1 MSGSPFSPKVVAAL
15 GAALVAL
22 FAASLLLTG
31 AGSHGSGSSAGP
43 NTYSRSAVG
52 HLGLFDVLPKLGYR
66 VVRGDRDALAMA
78 GNDGIVVLAEPRMA
92 LFGEQERKRLNAQT
106 VLVVLPKWAVT
117 RDVTR
122 GDWISQARPMSTVGV
137 LAILDSYTSRG
148 HVIVRVDKPSA
159 FKKSLTI
166 PDPTV
171 SGPMQLIANGPAAM
185 TPLVATSEGILLGE
199 ITQGQRRLFVL
210 ADPDPVEN
218 HGIGKG
224 ENIGFDIAMLDAI
237 FDGRHGPVVFDESI
251 HGFLQSKPNP
261 LRFLVEFPFN
271 LIAVQIAVGAALLLY
286 AAMGRFGPPA
296 APERVLSTGKRDLI
310 SNAASLID
318 YAGHHAAI
326 LRRYTGMVIQDT
338 GRLLRA
344 PRQLGD
350 TDLVHW
356 LDRTGAARGVVSS
369 CRDLVERA
377 VARPN
382 DLAGLLTEARAIYRW
397 RKDMLNGIPGRLGDH

>member
-1 MSGSPFSPKVVAAL
+1 MNGSPFSPKVLAAL
-15 GAALVAL
+15 SAALVTL

-31 AGSHGSGSSAGP
+31 AGSHSNGSPVGS

-66 VVRGDRDALAMA
+66 AVRGDRDALAMA
-78 GNDGIVVLAEPRMA
+78 GNDGFLVFAEPDIA
-92 LFGEQERKRLNAQT
+92 LFGEQERKRPSART
-106 VLVVLPKWAVT
+106 TLVVLPKWTVT
-117 RDVTR
+117 RDDKR
-122 GDWISQARPMSTVGV
+122 GDWISEARPLNV
-137 LAILDSYTSRG
+137 LAVQRILNSYAG
-148 HVIVRVDKPSA
+148 AGNVVRVENPSA

-171 SGPMQLIANGPAAM
+171 SGPMQLIASGTM
-185 TPLVATSEGILLGE
+185 TPLVATDEGILLGE
-199 ITQGQRRLFVL
+199 IMQGQRRTFVL

-224 ENIGFDIAMLDAI
+224 DNIDFDIAMVDAI
-237 FDGRHGPVVFDESI
+237 LDGRHGPVVFEETI
-251 HGFLQSKPNP
+251 HGFLQSKSNP

-271 LIAVQIAVGAALLLY
+271 LIAIQIAVGAALLLH
-286 AAMGRFGPPA
+286 AAVGRFGPPA

-326 LRRYTGMVIQDT
+326 LRRYIGLVIQDT

-350 TDLVHW
+350 ADLVRW

-377 VARPN
+377 AARSD
-382 DLAGLLTEARAIYRW
+382 DLAALLMQARAIYRW

>member
-1 MSGSPFSPKVVAAL
+1 MSGSPFSPKMVAAL
-15 GAALVAL
+15 GATLVTL

-31 AGSHGSGSSAGP
+31 VGSHSSGSPVGP

-52 HLGLFDVLPKLGYR
+52 QLGLFDVLPKLGYR
-66 VVRGDRDALAMA
+66 AVRGDRDALAMA
-78 GNDGIVVLAEPRMA
+78 GNDGVLVFAEPGIP
-92 LFGEQERKRLNAQT
+92 LFGEQERKRLNAPT
-106 VLVVLPKWAVT
+106 ILVVLPKWRVT
-117 RDVTR
+117 RDNKR
-122 GDWISQARPMSTVGV
+122 GDWIGEARPFDV
-137 LAILDSYTSRG
+137 LAVQRVLSSYAGTG
-148 HVIVRVDKPSA
+148 NVVRVEKHSA

-166 PDPTV
+166 PDPMV
-171 SGPMQLIANGPAAM
+171 SGPMQLIASGTM
-185 TPLVATSEGILLGE
+185 TPLVATDEGILLGE
-199 ITQGQRRLFVL
+199 ITQGQRRTFVL

-218 HGIGKG
+218 HGFVKG
-224 ENIGFDIAMLDAI
+224 DNIGFDIAMIDAI
-237 FDGRHGPVVFDESI
+237 LDGRHGPVVFEETI

-271 LIAVQIAVGAALLLY
+271 LIAVQIAFAAALLLY
-286 AAMGRFGPPA
+286 AAAGRFGPPA

-318 YAGHHAAI
+318 FAGHHAAI
-326 LRRYTGMVIQDT
+326 LRRYAGMVIQDT

-350 TDLVHW
+350 ADLVSW

-369 CRDLVERA
+369 CRDLAERA
-377 VARPN
+377 AARPN
-382 DLAGLLTEARAIYRW
+382 DLAALLMEARAIHRW

>member
-1 MSGSPFSPKVVAAL
+1 MNGSPFSPKVLAAL
-15 GAALVAL
+15 SAALVTL

-31 AGSHGSGSSAGP
+31 AGSHSSGSPVGS

-66 VVRGDRDALAMA
+66 AVRGDRDAFSLA
-78 GNDGIVVLAEPRMA
+78 GNDGILVFAEPNIA
-92 LFGEQERKRLNAQT
+92 LFGEQERKRLNART
-106 VLVVLPKWAVT
+106 TLVVLPKWTVT
-117 RDVTR
+117 RDDKR
-122 GDWISQARPMSTVGV
+122 GDWISEARPLNV
-137 LAILDSYTSRG
+137 LAVQRILNSYAG
-148 HVIVRVDKPSA
+148 AGNVVRVEKPSA

-171 SGPMQLIANGPAAM
+171 SGPMQLVASGTM
-185 TPLVATSEGILLGE
+185 TPLVATDEGIMLGE
-199 ITQGQRRLFVL
+199 ITQGQRRTFVL

-224 ENIGFDIAMLDAI
+224 DNIDFDIAMVDTILG
-237 FDGRHGPVVFDESI
+237 GRHGLVVFEETI

-261 LRFLVEFPFN
+261 LRFLLEFPFN
-271 LIAVQIAVGAALLLY
+271 LIAVQIALGAALLLY
-286 AAMGRFGPPA
+286 AAVGRFGPPA

-326 LRRYTGMVIQDT
+326 LRRYIGLVIQDT
-338 GRLLRA
+338 SRLLRA

-350 TDLVHW
+350 ADLIRW

-369 CRDLVERA
+369 CRDLEERA
-377 VARPN
+377 AARSN
-382 DLAGLLTEARAIYRW
+382 DLAALLMQARSIYRW
-397 RKDMLNGIPGRLGDH
+397 RKDMLDGIPRRLGDH